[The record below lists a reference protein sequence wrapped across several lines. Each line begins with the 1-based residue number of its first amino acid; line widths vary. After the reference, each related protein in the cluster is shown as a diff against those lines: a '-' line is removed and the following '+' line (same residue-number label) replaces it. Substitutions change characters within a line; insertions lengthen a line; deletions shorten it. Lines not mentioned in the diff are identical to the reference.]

1 MRSVDPV
8 PEYAE
13 SLLISAI
20 FNKTRV
26 LEAHLSSLSNLELRK
41 LALFETDESNR
52 NAVHYAC
59 AHANLESLELL
70 AAADAYF
77 YIADKFHRTAMH
89 YAAINDVSKIIE
101 TVFLAF
107 RTLGKPL
114 SVYGQ

>member
-1 MRSVDPV
+1 M
-8 PEYAE
+8 
-13 SLLISAI
+13 SAI

-77 YIADKFHRTAMH
+77 YTADKFHRTAMH